1 MGRGGG
7 NGDNR
12 DLETGVGLPCLTDRK
27 RWSGTSREQLVGWGW
42 GEETSVRIWVFF
54 TLRDLG
60 SP

>member
-1 MGRGGG
+1 MGRGRE

-12 DLETGVGLPCLTDRK
+12 DLEAGEGLPRLTDRR
-27 RWSGTSREQLVGWGW
+27 RWSRTSRKQLVDWGW
-42 GEETSVRIWVFF
+42 GEETSVRIGVFF